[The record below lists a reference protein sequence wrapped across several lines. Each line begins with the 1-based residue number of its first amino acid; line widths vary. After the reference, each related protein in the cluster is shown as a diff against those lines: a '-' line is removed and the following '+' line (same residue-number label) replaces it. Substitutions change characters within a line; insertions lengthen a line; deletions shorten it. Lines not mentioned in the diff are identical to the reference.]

1 MLASYPPFY
10 DEDPMKT
17 YAKIMHGAVAYPSHF
32 SKEAVSLIKKLL
44 QHKATKRLG
53 VVKGGAMEIS
63 QRKQT
68 TERLKRLKRPPEGVV
83 CAVLTCPLLF
93 LFARLFICFCSL
105 SFFSERHPWFKGF
118 DFDLLVSRKM
128 KPPIV
133 PKIKH
138 NKDMS
143 NFDQFEEVG
152 EVEPYVDD
160 GSKWDEEF

>member
-17 YAKIMHGAVAYPSHF
+17 YAKIMHGAVTYPSHF

-53 VVKGGAMEIS
+53 VVKGGASEI
-63 QRKQT
+63 R
-68 TERLKRLKRPPEGVV
+68 
-83 CAVLTCPLLF
+83 
-93 LFARLFICFCSL
+93 
-105 SFFSERHPWFKGF
+105 RHPFFKGF
-118 DFDLLVSRKM
+118 DFDALVSRRM
-128 KPPIV
+128 RPPII

-143 NFDQFEEVG
+143 NFDQFDQEVG

>member
-17 YAKIMHGAVAYPSHF
+17 YAKIMHGAVAYPAHF
-32 SKEAVSLIKKLL
+32 SKEAISLIKKLL
-44 QHKATKRLG
+44 QHKPTKRLG
-53 VVKGGAMEIS
+53 VTKGGAAEI
-63 QRKQT
+63 K
-68 TERLKRLKRPPEGVV
+68 
-83 CAVLTCPLLF
+83 A
-93 LFARLFICFCSL
+93 
-105 SFFSERHPWFKGF
+105 HPFFKGI
-118 DFDLLVSRKM
+118 DFNALVARKV

-143 NFDQFEEVG
+143 NFDQFEEAG